1 MTATL
6 LEIVKL
12 MEIFD
17 MKIVEIKFV
26 EIVTGGK
33 FVEIKIR
40 KNKMIYS
47 SGLNIFHQLLLL
59 CYVDY
64 LIGYKFRRL

>member
-1 MTATL
+1 MTTTL

-26 EIVTGGK
+26 EIFSDGK
-33 FVEIKIR
+33 SVEIKIR
-40 KNKMIYS
+40 RNKMIYNRPFIQKHVRFVYI
-47 SGLNIFHQLLLL
+47 LRK
-59 CYVDY
+59 V
-64 LIGYKFRRL
+64 

>member
-26 EIVTGGK
+26 EIVTEGK
-33 FVEIKIR
+33 FVEINIR
-40 KNKMIYS
+40 RNKMTYS
-47 SGLNIFHQLLLL
+47 IRN
-59 CYVDY
+59 
-64 LIGYKFRRL
+64 YKMCCIKFWVTGTSVKKWILK

>member
-1 MTATL
+1 MFIIMLLVHVTATVTTL

-26 EIVTGGK
+26 EIVTEGK

-40 KNKMIYS
+40 RNKMIYS
-47 SGLNIFHQLLLL
+47 S
-59 CYVDY
+59 
-64 LIGYKFRRL
+64 